1 MSVNIL
7 DRVLSSRE
15 NKTRQEFNPLELL
28 NILFKLI
35 SGKEAEVLR
44 RRFGLN
50 TKGRE
55 TLEVIGEAYGV
66 TRERIRQIES
76 QAIEK
81 IKTAPNFHEI
91 IQPVEQLMISLLEN
105 HGGVLTKELMFELLT
120 FELDKSLQTKQAI
133 YFILAKLLDDKIEE
147 ITLSQKYISGWKL
160 RLTSMAFVDEVING
174 LEQVINQAK
183 APQTLE
189 KLYQHFQ
196 DIAKHISKIFKKK
209 AYPPTVHNELIL
221 NDEYVLVGRGIYA
234 LAEWG
239 FKEGVVSS
247 VIAEVLKKANRPL
260 TRNEVVEGV
269 LKQRIVKKNTI
280 HLALTDK
287 EKFLK
292 TRDGKYINA

>member
-1 MSVNIL
+1 MN
-7 DRVLSSRE
+7 DRVGL
-15 NKTRQEFNPLELL
+15 
-28 NILFKLI
+28 ILKKV
-35 SGKEAEVLR
+35 GK
-44 RRFGLN
+44 
-50 TKGRE
+50 
-55 TLEVIGEAYGV
+55 
-66 TRERIRQIES
+66 
-76 QAIEK
+76 
-81 IKTAPNFHEI
+81 PMH
-91 IQPVEQLMISLLEN
+91 
-105 HGGVLTKELMFELLT
+105 FE
-120 FELDKSLQTKQAI
+120 
-133 YFILAKLLDDKIEE
+133 
-147 ITLSQKYISGWKL
+147 
-160 RLTSMAFVDEVING
+160 
-174 LEQVINQAK
+174 
-183 APQTLE
+183 
-189 KLYQHFQ
+189 